1 MACQFTSRCYWR
13 FFKYKFLLYY
23 LIFLTF
29 YWILLTPFIDMNPP
43 WSLVLDN
50 HKDILEVDIKLYHLT
65 WNSITIFISTCLCFI
80 VSCCKYRTQVKLLRL
95 IVIQLSKRK
104 HTHARANSSLAERD
118 FLFMESKAQARAR
131 VWEGDYTVWVRPR
144 QDSRFSLT
152 QLQPWFDTINWRSRF
167 NFVRSYSRG
176 AQDPNIK

>member
-43 WSLVLDN
+43 WSLVLD
-50 HKDILEVDIKLYHLT
+50 KDILEVDIKLYNLT
-65 WNSITIFISTCLCFI
+65 WNSITIFISICLCFI

-104 HTHARANSSLAERD
+104 HTHARINSSPSEIFCSWNQRP
-118 FLFMESKAQARAR
+118 KRAR
-131 VWEGDYTVWVRPR
+131 VWEGDYTVWVR

-152 QLQPWFDTINWRSRF
+152 QLQPWFDTMNWRSRF

-176 AQDPNIK
+176 ARRTTQIIINIK